1 VIIAHGRSE
10 AKAIKNA
17 ILIAKQ
23 AAEQGVVEAVK
34 RGIT

>member
-1 VIIAHGRSE
+1 VAHGRSD

-23 AAEQGVVEAVK
+23 AAEQGVVEAM
-34 RGIT
+34 RQGIT